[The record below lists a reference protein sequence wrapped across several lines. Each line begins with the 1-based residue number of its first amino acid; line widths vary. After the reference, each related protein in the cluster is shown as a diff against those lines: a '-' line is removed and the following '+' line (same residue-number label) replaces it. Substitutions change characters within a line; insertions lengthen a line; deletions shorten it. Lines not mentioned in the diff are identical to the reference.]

1 MSDALELMLFCNNEG
16 QIDQKSDFET
26 RLYEELSQKILE
38 KLKDS
43 RERCFI
49 WMYLRT
55 DPNHSGM
62 VWNIFPRKLRYFV
75 CLIQHFIRRILIPL
89 QVGEGLDKKII
100 QSINPD
106 DYDYAVAIIIGSK
119 KKAYGKDSKNDID
132 ILIKKIREKLEDS
145 PVAILPFIESC
156 TRNAHLIQS

>member
-1 MSDALELMLFCNNEG
+1 MSYTNTVHTYH
-16 QIDQKSDFET
+16 S
-26 RLYEELSQKILE
+26 S
-38 KLKDS
+38 KLNTQ
-43 RERCFI
+43 
-49 WMYLRT
+49 L
-55 DPNHSGM
+55 P
-62 VWNIFPRKLRYFV
+62 
-75 CLIQHFIRRILIPL
+75 
-89 QVGEGLDKKII
+89 VGEGLDKKII